1 MVKVKLDNFN
11 IRGKMSKKVYCIA
24 SFEAKDGKENEL
36 LEILQALEPKTIRED
51 GCIQYIVTKQITHP
65 NATGTS
71 LPIVFNEIWESQEAF
86 ELHCNKEYITS
97 FFQNQCVDAN
107 GLVKK
112 FNVCARSRQIR
123 RQLRRRR
130 SAKSYRH
137 RRHSA

>member
-1 MVKVKLDNFN
+1 
-11 IRGKMSKKVYCIA
+11 MSKKVYCIA

-97 FFQNQCVDAN
+97 FFQNQCVDTN

-112 FNVCARSRQIR
+112 FNVCVYTDEIN
-123 RQLRRRR
+123 
-130 SAKSYRH
+130 
-137 RRHSA
+137 